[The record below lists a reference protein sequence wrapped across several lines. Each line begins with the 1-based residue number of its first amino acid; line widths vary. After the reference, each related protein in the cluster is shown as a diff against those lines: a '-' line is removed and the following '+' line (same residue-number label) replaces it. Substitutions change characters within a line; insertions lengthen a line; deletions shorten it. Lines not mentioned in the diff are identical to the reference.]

1 MLGQVQ
7 VGQRHDPPV
16 GPHRPDLLHLQHPAG
31 GDPGPGAYRIEPEL
45 HVLAH
50 IRLCC
55 HAGWQPPPAL
65 AYSPNRRRGETPV
78 QPARDGETRVEPRR
92 GTGLRSGPSRGCLA
106 RLAAATGWGSA
117 ARPGLEVEDHGGAVV
132 AHEPAGFSRALPR
145 GRVQEREGGRLAVRA
160 GEVLVL
166 PGLLG
171 AVAQAARLQPEQPR
185 GAVAARGDAGLAA
198 PLPEG
203 LIQEVDGGLRAV
215 RGGELRRLPG
225 LLGAVAQAAW
235 LQVDQPRGA
244 VVAQRRGGLAA
255 PLPPPLAREPHPDPL
270 PVGGGELPGLPGLL
284 PAVAQAAPP
293 QPEQGGGAVIA
304 EGRAGLTAPP
314 PPRLRPQEYA
324 GP

>member
-1 MLGQVQ
+1 MIRQSARTGRTFSTSSI
-7 VGQRHDPPV
+7 QREVIQAQGHTGSNQNCTFSRTSGCAV
-16 GPHRPDLLHLQHPAG
+16 TLAG
-31 GDPGPGAYRIEPEL
+31 
-45 HVLAH
+45 
-50 IRLCC
+50 
-55 HAGWQPPPAL
+55 
-65 AYSPNRRRGETPV
+65 NRRPHSPIPRTCRAGRRRCSPEAGRGDAGAAPT
-78 QPARDGETRVEPRR
+78 RDGETPLQPRR
-92 GTGLRSGPSRGCLA
+92 GTGLPSGPSRGCLA
-106 RLAAATGWGSA
+106 ARRCDRLGSA

-198 PLPEG
+198 PLPER

-235 LQVDQPRGA
+235 LQADQPRGA

-255 PLPPPLAREPHPDPL
+255 PLPQRLVQERDAVSL

>member
-1 MLGQVQ
+1 MIRQSARTGRTFSTSSI
-7 VGQRHDPPV
+7 QREVIQAQGHTGSNQNCTFSRTSGCAV
-16 GPHRPDLLHLQHPAG
+16 TLAG
-31 GDPGPGAYRIEPEL
+31 
-45 HVLAH
+45 
-50 IRLCC
+50 
-55 HAGWQPPPAL
+55 
-65 AYSPNRRRGETPV
+65 NRRPHSPIPRTGGAGRRRCSPRETGRRRCSP
-78 QPARDGETRVEPRR
+78 RETGRRRCSPR
-92 GTGLRSGPSRGCLA
+92 GTGDAGAAPTRDGPAVRPVPWLPRAA
-106 RLAAATGWGSA
+106 RRCDRLGSA

-132 AHEPAGFSRALPR
+132 THEPAGFSRALPR

-255 PLPPPLAREPHPDPL
+255 PLPQRLVQERDAVSL
-270 PVGGGELPGLPGLL
+270 PVGGGELRGLPGLL
-284 PAVAQAAPP
+284 RAVAQAARL

-304 EGRAGLTAPP
+304 EGRAGLTAP
-314 PPRLRPQEYA
+314 L
-324 GP
+324 